1 MDTYMDLTIAIGE
14 SGLAIYGK
22 WSANLVESNE
32 MDLGDVSALEAITGY
47 GDTPLEAAASL
58 LAQAAQLAEKRRERH
73 SNG

>member
-22 WSANLVESNE
+22 WSASLVESNNL
-32 MDLGDVSALEAITGY
+32 DLDDVSALQQLTGY

-58 LAQAAQLAEKRRERH
+58 LQQAAQLAEKRRERRTD
-73 SNG
+73 